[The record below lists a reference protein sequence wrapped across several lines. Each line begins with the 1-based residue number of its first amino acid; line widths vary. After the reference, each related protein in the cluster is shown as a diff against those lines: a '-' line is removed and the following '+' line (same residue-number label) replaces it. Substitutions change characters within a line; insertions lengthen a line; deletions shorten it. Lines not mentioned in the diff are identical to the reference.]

1 VDPAVPGAVDDRLSR
16 VHEFLTNLTNL
27 TLRHCS
33 TLRPASSDGT
43 VRRTNRPT
51 RRINE
56 GAANFGEE

>member
-1 VDPAVPGAVDDRLSR
+1 MDPAVPGAVDDRLSR
-16 VHEFLTNLTNL
+16 VHEFLTNL